1 MDTDYW
7 KPMLGTLIRSLLKCF
22 GAYEAA
28 ASDTTTAQITG
39 GVLAAI
45 GVILSIKKHHDDN
58 KPVPPP
64 GIPPTPQTPKT
75 LAHFLPFLLIL
86 YAVGCST
93 VRTDIKVPIYV
104 IAVPS
109 ITNGMS
115 ADQVYVMNRGK
126 EFFDAKASLTKYQA
140 LVTVRTNSILIN
152 VGYSGLNQ
160 EAYGTNIAP
169 AIGAAGTAV
178 GNAIKSIVT
187 PAP

>member
-7 KPMLGTLIRSLLKCF
+7 KPMIGTLIRSLLKCF

-58 KPVPPP
+58 KPTDPP
-64 GIPPTPQTPKT
+64 GIPPTPPQPRT

-86 YAVGCST
+86 SMGVAACST
-93 VRTDIKVPIYV
+93 VRTDVHVPIYV

-115 ADQVYVMNRGK
+115 ADKITVMNRGK
-126 EFFDAKASLTKYQA
+126 EFFDARASLTKYQA
-140 LVTVRTNSILIN
+140 LVTVRTNSVIIN

-169 AIGAAGTAV
+169 VIGAAGTAV
-178 GNAIKSIVT
+178 GNVIKSAVS
-187 PAP
+187 P